1 MSSWHAMVSEH
12 PTQEFVN
19 YSVCAVRNPN
29 ALAHGNY
36 THFAG
41 LLKVN
46 KLLCNDAKL
55 LTPECCALA
64 EHIKIYEI
72 YNKHAT

>member
-1 MSSWHAMVSEH
+1 MVSER
-12 PTQEFVN
+12 PTWEFVN
-19 YSVCAVRNPN
+19 YSVCAVRNPS

-36 THFAG
+36 TDFAG

-46 KLLCNDAKL
+46 KLFHSDGKS
-55 LTPECCALA
+55 LTPDCCALS

-72 YNKHAT
+72 YNKHGT